1 MRGGG
6 FIVVLRDE
14 INLKII
20 HKAPPG
26 NKRETGSLEISWRS
40 PAIKNTGLTATH
52 KDLFANSSV
61 LLLPTG

>member
-14 INLKII
+14 INLKFI

-26 NKRETGSLEISWRS
+26 NKREAGFLEIFSAQ
-40 PAIKNTGLTATH
+40 PG
-52 KDLFANSSV
+52 D
-61 LLLPTG
+61 

>member
-26 NKRETGSLEISWRS
+26 TKREAGFLEI
-40 PAIKNTGLTATH
+40 
-52 KDLFANSSV
+52 FSV
-61 LLLPTG
+61 WAGD